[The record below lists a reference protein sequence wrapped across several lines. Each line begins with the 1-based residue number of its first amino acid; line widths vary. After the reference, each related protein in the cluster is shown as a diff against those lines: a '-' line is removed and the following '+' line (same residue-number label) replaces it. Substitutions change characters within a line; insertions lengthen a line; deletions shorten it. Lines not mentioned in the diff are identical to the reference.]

1 MYGIIDIG
9 SNSVRLGVTDGEN
22 TIKKILE
29 TTRLGEGL
37 HETGRLS
44 EEAQKRS
51 VAAIERFRTEAC
63 ALGADKV
70 FAFATEAV
78 RKAENGRSFAREV
91 ERVTGVPVEI
101 LAGEK
106 EAEIGL
112 MGAVSGACGAV
123 LDVGGA
129 STELA
134 VKTGDGFCKRSL
146 PLGCVV
152 LKNACGEDE
161 ILLEKMAAEALQ
173 KSDFPESLPG
183 IPLYGIGG
191 TATTLAAFALSMEEY
206 DPDKV
211 TGTVISA
218 DKAWELYQKIAA
230 LSVKE
235 RLESGI
241 PAGRADI
248 IAGGAYWIAQLL
260 RRLGN
265 HAMIVSDRDNIEGYA
280 KLLAARSGA
289 AEKSGGALRNGATEA
304 DRTTGG
310 AEKGGAKVAG
320 MVSGSAETVGVGTM
334 TGRGKEGL

>member
-9 SNSVRLGVTDGEN
+9 SNSVRLGVTDGEK
-22 TIKKILE
+22 TIKKVLE

-44 EEAQKRS
+44 DKAQKRS
-51 VAAIERFRTEAC
+51 IAAIERFKTEAY
-63 ALGADKV
+63 ALGAEKV
-70 FAFATEAV
+70 YAFATEAV
-78 RKAENGRSFAREV
+78 RKAENGSSFAREA

-101 LAGEK
+101 LSGET

-112 MGAVSGACGAV
+112 TGAVMGACGAV

-134 VKTGDGFCKRSL
+134 IKTDKGFYKRSL

-152 LKNACGEDE
+152 LKNACGENE
-161 ILLEKMAAEALQ
+161 LLMEKTTAEALQ
-173 KSDFPESLPG
+173 KSDFPKSLPD

-191 TATTLAAFALSMEEY
+191 TATTLAAFLLSMKVY

-230 LSVKE
+230 LPIKE
-235 RLESGI
+235 RVECGI

-248 IAGGAYWIAQLL
+248 IAGGAYWVAKIL
-260 RRLGN
+260 RRLGD
-265 HAMIVSDRDNIEGYA
+265 HDMIVSDRDNIEGYA
-280 KLLAARSGA
+280 KLLAARKGIGQKRKSASGA
-289 AEKSGGALRNGATEA
+289 DNTAKSNAAGADNAA
-304 DRTTGG
+304 KSNAAG
-310 AEKGGAKVAG
+310 AESCAQERRDAHESDGD
-320 MVSGSAETVGVGTM
+320 
-334 TGRGKEGL
+334 

>member
-9 SNSVRLGVTDGEN
+9 SNSVRLGVTDGEK
-22 TIKKILE
+22 TIKKVLE

-44 EEAQKRS
+44 DKAQKRS
-51 VAAIERFRTEAC
+51 IAAIERFKTEAY
-63 ALGADKV
+63 ALGAEKV
-70 FAFATEAV
+70 YAFATEAV
-78 RKAENGRSFAREV
+78 RKAENGSSFAREA

-101 LAGEK
+101 LSGET

-112 MGAVSGACGAV
+112 TGAVMGACGAV

-134 VKTGDGFCKRSL
+134 IKTDKGFYKRSL

-152 LKNACGEDE
+152 LKNACGENE
-161 ILLEKMAAEALQ
+161 LLMEKTTAGALQ
-173 KSDFPESLPG
+173 KSDFPKSLPD

-191 TATTLAAFALSMEEY
+191 TATTLAAFLLSMKVY

-230 LSVKE
+230 LSIKE
-235 RLESGI
+235 RVECGV

-248 IAGGAYWIAQLL
+248 IAGGAYWVAKIL
-260 RRLGN
+260 RRLGD
-265 HAMIVSDRDNIEGYA
+265 HDMIVSDRDNIEGYA
-280 KLLAARSGA
+280 KLLAARKGIGQKRKSASGA
-289 AEKSGGALRNGATEA
+289 DGTATDNENNAAGADNAAKSNAA
-304 DRTTGG
+304 G
-310 AEKGGAKVAG
+310 AESCAQERRDAHESDGD
-320 MVSGSAETVGVGTM
+320 
-334 TGRGKEGL
+334 